1 MIRILLMKNS
11 HDRVTSRSPQT
22 TTGRGS
28 SSTAWIST
36 LLRPLWTRTAGL
48 MLLLLLPASAERIS
62 WGSLP
67 GQEHVNSL
75 GQPLNSGFQFELGS
89 FAKGFLPSA
98 QNTQEWAAHWI
109 PIQRTRF
116 NPRTRWFTSVVTVP
130 ATASPL
136 QPGDPVY
143 VWGFGGSESSGEWTL
158 FRSDRW
164 VWPKANPANPVPLQ
178 WFAKDATQVVL
189 GSIRLTGGQLRL
201 ATAPVTGS
209 LPPVTTW
216 AQWRSEELGHGHRT
230 APAEDIDQDGQANIV
245 DFVLGRDPAG
255 AQAAAPTRWLQPSL
269 RTRSGQEFLEVRVPR
284 RRDRPVLWRIEVS
297 EDCTTWRPASMD
309 CEVVDEGPDAFVVRQ
324 TTPTS
329 SPTCPRFLR
338 VVPEPAP

>member
-1 MIRILLMKNS
+1 M
-11 HDRVTSRSPQT
+11 

-48 MLLLLLPASAERIS
+48 MVLLLLPASAERIS

-75 GQPLNSGFQFELGS
+75 GQPLNSGFQFELGG
-89 FAKGFLPSA
+89 FARGFLPSA

-109 PIQRTRF
+109 PVQRTRF

-136 QPGDPVY
+136 QPGDLVY
-143 VWGFGGSESSGEWTL
+143 VWGFGGSESSGEWIL

-178 WFAKDATQVVL
+178 WFAKDANQVVL

-216 AQWRSEELGHGHRT
+216 TQWRSEELGHGHRT

-255 AQAAAPTRWLQPSL
+255 AQARRTDPMAAAVAPDPVGT
-269 RTRSGQEFLEVRVPR
+269 GVPR
-284 RRDRPVLWRIEVS
+284 GAGATAPRSSRPLAHRGVRGLHDVASGLDGLRGGGRGAGGV
-297 EDCTTWRPASMD
+297 RGPADDPNLLPDLST
-309 CEVVDEGPDAFVVRQ
+309 VPPGGPRARSVM
-324 TTPTS
+324 
-329 SPTCPRFLR
+329 C
-338 VVPEPAP
+338 AAGKA